1 MNRARLVLADD
12 HLLMLEGL
20 EALLRRHYEVLA
32 RVTDGRA
39 LVEAVVRLRPDV
51 VVCDIAMPVLD
62 GLAATERIRALAPAT
77 KVVLVTMSDEPALAE
92 EALRAGASGFVLKT
106 QASTRLVA
114 TIDSAISGKGT
125 PAPEPAADPGGPS
138 GLPSELTERQIE
150 VLHLLGQGLAMKEIG
165 ARLHISKRTVAFH
178 KYRIMEV
185 LGLETNADIVRYS
198 LALGFGDGTEEGEKG
213 RR

>member
-1 MNRARLVLADD
+1 MSRPRLVLADD

-51 VVCDIAMPVLD
+51 VVCDIGMPELD
-62 GLAATERIRALAPAT
+62 GLAATAHIRTLLPSA
-77 KVVLVTMSDEPALAE
+77 KIVLVTMSDAPALAD
-92 EALRAGASGFVLKT
+92 EARQLGASGLVLKT

-114 TIDSAISGKGT
+114 TIDAALSGQAAVE
-125 PAPEPAADPGGPS
+125 PEAPPDAAK

-150 VLHLLGQGLAMKEIG
+150 VLRLLGKGLAMKEIG
-165 ARLHISKRTVAFH
+165 AQLHISKRTVAFH

-185 LGLETNADIVRYS
+185 LGLETNADIVRYA
-198 LALGFGDGTEEGEKG
+198 LALGVGDREGET
-213 RR
+213 R